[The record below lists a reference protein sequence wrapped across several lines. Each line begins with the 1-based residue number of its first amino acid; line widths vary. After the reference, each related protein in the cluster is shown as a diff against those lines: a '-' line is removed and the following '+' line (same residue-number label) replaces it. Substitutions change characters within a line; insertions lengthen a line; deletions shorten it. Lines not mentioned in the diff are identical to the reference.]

1 MIQDAFVALD
11 FETANG
17 KRTSICSLSGQWL
30 KSLIVK

>member
-11 FETANG
+11 FENTNG
-17 KRTSICSLSGQWL
+17 KRTSIFVLSEWL